1 MPFTFEKT
9 PLAGVV
15 VVAPRVFP
23 DGRGFFMETYKRSEF
38 AKAGIDV
45 EFIQDNH
52 SSSSK
57 GVVRGLHYQ
66 KAPHAQGKLVRASR
80 GAIFDVVVDMR
91 SRFAHVS
98 ANGSGSSCP
107 RKAGKCFTSPLASR
121 MASPR
126 CPTMSSFSTKSPPST
141 ASAAEAGIAWD
152 DPTVGV
158 RWPVANPTSLREGRH
173 PAAAGACADNNFVY
187 QG

>member
-9 PLAGVV
+9 PLDGVV
-15 VVAPRVFP
+15 VVTPRMFP

-66 KAPHAQGKLVRASR
+66 KAPHAQAKLIRMSR
-80 GAIFDVVVDMR
+80 GTIFDVVVDMR
-91 SRFAHVS
+91 AGSPTFGEWFGVELSEASRKMLYVPVGFAHGFAALSDHVELQY
-98 ANGSGSSCP
+98 
-107 RKAGKCFTSPLASR
+107 KV
-121 MASPR
+121 
-126 CPTMSSFSTKSPPST
+126 T
-141 ASAAEAGIAWD
+141 AEYCKAAEAGIAWD

-158 RWPVANPTSLREGRH
+158 KWPVSSPTLSEKDTVLPSLER
-173 PAAAGACADNNFVY
+173 ADNNFVWKP
-187 QG
+187 

>member
-9 PLAGVV
+9 PLDGVV
-15 VVAPRVFP
+15 VVTPRVFP

-66 KAPHAQGKLVRASR
+66 KAPYAQAKLIRVSR
-80 GAIFDVVVDMR
+80 GAVFDVVVDIR
-91 SRFAHVS
+91 KGSSTYGQWFGVELSEGSRKMLYVPVGFAHGFAALSDDVEMQYKVTVEY
-98 ANGSGSSCP
+98 C
-107 RKAGKCFTSPLASR
+107 RE
-121 MASPR
+121 
-126 CPTMSSFSTKSPPST
+126 
-141 ASAAEAGIAWD
+141 AEAGIAWD
-152 DPTVGV
+152 DPAVGV
-158 RWPVANPTSLREGRH
+158 RWPFGNPTLSEKDTVLPSLER
-173 PAAAGACADNNFVY
+173 ADNNFVC
-187 QG
+187 QP